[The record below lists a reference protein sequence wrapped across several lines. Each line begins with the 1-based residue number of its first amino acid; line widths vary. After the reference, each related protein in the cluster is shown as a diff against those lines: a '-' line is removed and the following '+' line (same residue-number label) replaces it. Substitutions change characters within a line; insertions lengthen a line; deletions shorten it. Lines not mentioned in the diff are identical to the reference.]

1 MSHWVVTMKIRHI
14 SLNHIIIFL
23 GFCLPIFFSV
33 VCVWVL
39 TRHTSLQPS
48 FNAQNT
54 QLTVPTTW
62 QLTEALRNNNSTD
75 FWLSDLIETYFTPNA
90 PFANLFN
97 KTQFDAIKA
106 KIASQMTNYA
116 LTQTTLSIEQAFLGL
131 IANGYDAMLA
141 SQPSHSTYGIGFFLA
156 LRFLTLN
163 ETKGTKIIIDTIYRN
178 DDISLSA
185 YTMLLTHDKHPLTQ
199 TEDIHI
205 AITPFNPK
213 KTISQTGTTISI
225 LPILQ
230 DRRFSTELLKKID
243 DYIKPLSPDLP
254 ILITHGM
261 HQEIRGTLAKIHEN
275 NAQGDALS
283 GNIGIEVLLQPERLE
298 ICDKGTGISLETA
311 LTKLLIPWQST
322 KQTMA

>member
-1 MSHWVVTMKIRHI
+1 MSK
-14 SLNHIIIFL
+14 
-23 GFCLPIFFSV
+23 
-33 VCVWVL
+33 
-39 TRHTSLQPS
+39 
-48 FNAQNT
+48 
-54 QLTVPTTW
+54 
-62 QLTEALRNNNSTD
+62 
-75 FWLSDLIETYFTPNA
+75 YFTPVKP
-90 PFANLFN
+90 PFRVFKRKVLAKAAKVSDFVYQIGEVGDLR
-97 KTQFDAIKA
+97 KPSQLIPVKKITSDAIKA

-275 NAQGDALS
+275 NAQGDA
-283 GNIGIEVLLQPERLE
+283 
-298 ICDKGTGISLETA
+298 
-311 LTKLLIPWQST
+311 
-322 KQTMA
+322 